1 MKTILTHVTDANRRK
16 RGMAHITLEY
26 ASNQPISV
34 NYQERN
40 YLATGKI
47 TTSPTGERVF
57 EMMARDYFIERLL
70 ITVDGKQLWALQ
82 PLAL

>member
-1 MKTILTHVTDANRRK
+1 VKTILTEVTDANQRK
-16 RGMAHITLEY
+16 RGRQLVSFVF

>member
-1 MKTILTHVTDANRRK
+1 MKTILTEVTDANGRK
-16 RGMAHITLEY
+16 RGIQPVSLVFAR
-26 ASNQPISV
+26 NQPISV
-34 NYQERN
+34 SYQDRT

-57 EMMARDYFIERLL
+57 EMMARDYFIERML
-70 ITVDGKQLWALQ
+70 ITADGKQLWALQ

>member
-1 MKTILTHVTDANRRK
+1 MNTILAKVRDASGRK
-16 RGMAHITLEY
+16 RGIQPVSLVFAR
-26 ASNQPISV
+26 NQPISV
-34 NYQERN
+34 NYQNRN
-40 YLATGKI
+40 YLATGKF

-70 ITVDGKQLWALQ
+70 ITANGKQLWLLQ

>member
-1 MKTILTHVTDANRRK
+1 MKTILTEVTDANGRK
-16 RGMAHITLEY
+16 RGIQPVSLVFAR
-26 ASNQPISV
+26 NQPISV
-34 NYQERN
+34 SYQDRT

>member
-1 MKTILTHVTDANRRK
+1 MNRILAQVTDANGRK
-16 RGMAHITLEY
+16 RGIQPVSLVFAR
-26 ASNQPISV
+26 NQPISV